1 MDDVKI
7 LGVEVVIDG
16 NHLSTEIDFGA
27 LTLSRD
33 GREYIVD
40 GVQSYRDFNN
50 GETTISIDVKVDR
63 EVFCDCKYDLKET
76 DLFASDLSAT
86 FFFSC
91 DEEWESGTLF
101 VKIGN
106 LTKAIDLTLD

>member
-1 MDDVKI
+1 
-7 LGVEVVIDG
+7 
-16 NHLSTEIDFGA
+16 
-27 LTLSRD
+27 
-33 GREYIVD
+33 
-40 GVQSYRDFNN
+40 
-50 GETTISIDVKVDR
+50 
-63 EVFCDCKYDLKET
+63 LKET

>member
-33 GREYIVD
+33 REYIVD

-86 FFFSC
+86 F
-91 DEEWESGTLF
+91 L
-101 VKIGN
+101 VVMKNGN
-106 LTKAIDLTLD
+106 LVRYSLRLVI

>member
-1 MDDVKI
+1 MDDVI

-40 GVQSYRDFNN
+40 GVQSYK
-50 GETTISIDVKVDR
+50 TLIMVKPISIDVKVDR
-63 EVFCDCKYDLKET
+63 EVFVI
-76 DLFASDLSAT
+76 ANM
-86 FFFSC
+86 
-91 DEEWESGTLF
+91 
-101 VKIGN
+101 I
-106 LTKAIDLTLD
+106 

>member
-1 MDDVKI
+1 MDDVKF

-50 GETTISIDVKVDR
+50 GETTISIDKVDR
-63 EVFCDCKYDLKET
+63 EVF
-76 DLFASDLSAT
+76 
-86 FFFSC
+86 
-91 DEEWESGTLF
+91 
-101 VKIGN
+101 
-106 LTKAIDLTLD
+106 